1 MASFVAPLVLCPR
14 AHAGSLLGAARITAV
29 AASAASARAAGVLV
43 AALDSGEIA
52 TFSHS
57 PPPPPHAAPDDPP
70 PVVLAPRSLLLARRS
85 HSSHARVVALLL
97 CRLDIDSRA
106 SADNI
111 VVSASEDG
119 TIIMWDLADGRALQ
133 AVSGAFPGT
142 PTCLLIS
149 SSARYIIC
157 AGLGDCFV
165 ILDASTLETVKTV
178 KNSHGWSSSIAIYST
193 GPTTPDHIFRGT
205 TSGTVDAYLF
215 DETNLEFVRT
225 GEISL
230 QQNQQQRDFSAVIS
244 LHVSHFEP
252 RYILAVKNRM
262 CFVRIRMTALV
273 GLEDASYLLERF
285 YSSLSMDQHMLISLE
300 IRDWSH
306 IPKVVVDRKE
316 LASIEG
322 QSMFS
327 AIARFT
333 PANIGEATAGSVL
346 CFLPSENAPFNSNKL
361 VYENVIPSRS
371 PTDES
376 LNSGGVISFGAGNE
390 VDFSTEL
397 NKSFGDGDG
406 IGITSATIISD
417 KLMAIGCDSGKIYII
432 GITTPFLH
440 SIRSI
445 ESHSLAVLNGHNGAV
460 RALFQMDFRG
470 STSGGIR
477 KNVLISGS
485 SDRTIKIWDLET
497 ASLLGTIVC
506 HSKCVRFFLPIPL
519 NAGMKIHHGIIS
531 IAEDESLAFLDLDT
545 MKSQFVLTG
554 HTRSITSLHWRS
566 QDEVLVVECSD
577 KEKSVFVWQL
587 KTSHLDRIET
597 GEYGK
602 DIVSCC
608 DCHLMLNDFANDYS
622 NSAMKQ
628 TFSVFPVLF
637 GSRGNPAYFILLV
650 NLKRLI
656 NDVYGGQY
664 SLTPPSTPPSTRKP
678 NVPRGRPETP
688 TIKDAAFGIRLS
700 PSRQH
705 EGTSAVSPHRKRTA
719 TNVDPDADSGKES
732 PTITSVVTAPSRVF
746 SDANLL
752 HGILSVLMSWGVD
765 GEIDTVCR
773 DTLELL
779 EPLRGVRV
787 GQRGASGFI
796 SVPIAS
802 APASTWTM
810 SGTATAS
817 RMLQI
822 ASLMRTIG
830 AKSGHEKQTS
840 LVISKLCDFMQP
852 PDAGAGKHPFPRF
865 EYPSFAYLVKYWQDQ
880 ISDVQQAARTIFGRA
895 LRNLSDSDK
904 KLVIDYWKDICESE
918 DPEEVPSLNANSSK
932 RPSKANVRATILLAI
947 IGSEDPSLLLSRLC
961 KDVAESL
968 DILLKE
974 DIRSPQRLIAVELV
988 GRGFKTWEPHLNS
1001 SQVVRSLILT
1011 TGLQSPST
1019 GSTANANAMSP
1030 AFSISGRAPP
1040 TSSMGDVPSQALVMV
1055 SRQAVVQIASINPA
1069 LFISTVTFDFVH
1081 SKNISERIGGLK
1093 LLGMFIAKKPHLIY
1107 SFIPRIVESMVKS
1120 LDPNVSGMREAV
1132 QNIVTSNF
1140 AEIVKTFR
1148 NVAFHSGIQKLAVG
1162 TADGLT
1168 VVYDLKTATKGY
1180 VFEGHSKPITAV
1192 SFSPDGKLAVTFS
1205 YEENVV
1211 RFWQMASGFLNTL
1224 VGAFGGGGG
1233 SSGASMK
1240 AGHVKSFRDFSVG
1253 PVQGEFTLGH
1263 QSLSRAEPLVC
1274 YVHVRTGPNFAANF
1288 EGGFE
1293 WLSERSVRLHSVGE
1307 TKLVF
1312 TV

>member
-1 MASFVAPLVLCPR
+1 M
-14 AHAGSLLGAARITAV
+14 RI
-29 AASAASARAAGVLV
+29 
-43 AALDSGEIA
+43 
-52 TFSHS
+52 
-57 PPPPPHAAPDDPP
+57 
-70 PVVLAPRSLLLARRS
+70 
-85 HSSHARVVALLL
+85 
-97 CRLDIDSRA
+97 
-106 SADNI
+106 
-111 VVSASEDG
+111 
-119 TIIMWDLADGRALQ
+119 
-133 AVSGAFPGT
+133 
-142 PTCLLIS
+142 
-149 SSARYIIC
+149 
-157 AGLGDCFV
+157 
-165 ILDASTLETVKTV
+165 
-178 KNSHGWSSSIAIYST
+178 
-193 GPTTPDHIFRGT
+193 
-205 TSGTVDAYLF
+205 
-215 DETNLEFVRT
+215 
-225 GEISL
+225 
-230 QQNQQQRDFSAVIS
+230 
-244 LHVSHFEP
+244 
-252 RYILAVKNRM
+252 
-262 CFVRIRMTALV
+262 
-273 GLEDASYLLERF
+273 
-285 YSSLSMDQHMLISLE
+285 
-300 IRDWSH
+300 
-306 IPKVVVDRKE
+306 
-316 LASIEG
+316 
-322 QSMFS
+322 
-327 AIARFT
+327 
-333 PANIGEATAGSVL
+333 
-346 CFLPSENAPFNSNKL
+346 
-361 VYENVIPSRS
+361 
-371 PTDES
+371 
-376 LNSGGVISFGAGNE
+376 
-390 VDFSTEL
+390 
-397 NKSFGDGDG
+397 
-406 IGITSATIISD
+406 
-417 KLMAIGCDSGKIYII
+417 
-432 GITTPFLH
+432 
-440 SIRSI
+440 
-445 ESHSLAVLNGHNGAV
+445 
-460 RALFQMDFRG
+460 
-470 STSGGIR
+470 GGIR

-852 PDAGAGKHPFPRF
+852 PDAGKHPFPRF
-865 EYPSFAYLVKYWQDQ
+865 EHPSFAFLVKYWQDQ

-904 KLVIDYWKDICESE
+904 KLVIDYWKDICEE
-918 DPEEVPSLNANSSK
+918 KVPSLNANSSK

-1162 TADGLT
+1162 TAD
-1168 VVYDLKTATKGY
+1168 
-1180 VFEGHSKPITAV
+1180 
-1192 SFSPDGKLAVTFS
+1192 
-1205 YEENVV
+1205 
-1211 RFWQMASGFLNTL
+1211 
-1224 VGAFGGGGG
+1224 
-1233 SSGASMK
+1233 
-1240 AGHVKSFRDFSVG
+1240 
-1253 PVQGEFTLGH
+1253 
-1263 QSLSRAEPLVC
+1263 
-1274 YVHVRTGPNFAANF
+1274 
-1288 EGGFE
+1288 
-1293 WLSERSVRLHSVGE
+1293 
-1307 TKLVF
+1307 
-1312 TV
+1312 